1 MMHSPHYNL
10 INIISLPKKT
20 VGNIVENVS
29 VSVKPVIPVIYHI
42 RYMAFKMKFKISFMH
57 GHNHQYDLC
66 QHVLVYILITSHQC
80 ECSIKYHFLYIFHPS
95 KYHKSFYKT
104 KQNHKKCL
112 ILPILSFERIFTL
125 LNTNTFVYI
134 TTKS

>member
-10 INIISLPKKT
+10 LNIISLPKKT
-20 VGNIVENVS
+20 VGNIVENVC
-29 VSVKPVIPVIYHI
+29 VSVYTCNLPYTVYG
-42 RYMAFKMKFKISFMH
+42 MKFKISFMH

-66 QHVLVYILITSHQC
+66 QHVPVYIITSHQC

-112 ILPILSFERIFTL
+112 ILPILSFERMYLEIYL
-125 LNTNTFVYI
+125 LF
-134 TTKS
+134 